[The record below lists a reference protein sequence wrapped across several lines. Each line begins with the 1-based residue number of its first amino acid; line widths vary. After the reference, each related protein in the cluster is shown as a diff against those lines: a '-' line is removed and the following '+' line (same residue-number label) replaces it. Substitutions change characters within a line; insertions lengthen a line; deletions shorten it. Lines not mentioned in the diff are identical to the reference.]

1 VEGFLVSVTLSDD
14 EVQSMEH
21 AARRFCGAFTG
32 TSGTLAGMVL
42 RCLAERK
49 RLLAEVNHLTVELA
63 RRDEIRRPLPALASV
78 PD

>member
-1 VEGFLVSVTLSDD
+1 
-14 EVQSMEH
+14 
-21 AARRFCGAFTG
+21 
-32 TSGTLAGMVL
+32 MVL

-63 RRDEIRRPLPALASV
+63 RRDEIRRPLPALAGV